1 VILSI
6 EIQQR
11 LQISYEAVK
20 RENQEIFL
28 DIPEIF
34 LDIPCSIRGENRDM
48 AIRIWERIGLEV
60 FAEVSK

>member
-1 VILSI
+1 MILSI